1 MKFKVFSELSYQVYQ
16 PSTFLFNIEAAK
28 TNSQKIIEE
37 DLSINIDCK
46 LEKLQTT
53 LGTRLVRATITNPVT
68 FTIYYNA
75 IVETNYTIVDEHR
88 SLGLTALSN
97 IEAALIPYLFPSR
110 YCQSDKLQRFA
121 YKLFG
126 NITDDYAK
134 TVAICDWIFNNI
146 DYISGSSNTYTSA
159 LDTLSERAGVCR
171 DFAHLGIALCRASS
185 IPARYFTGYAF
196 KLNPADFHAC
206 FEAYINGNWIFF
218 DATRLIPINGLV
230 KIANGLDASDTAV
243 ANIFGSTF
251 FNYIVVGCEV
261 LDSAAFC
268 PFNAW
273 ENKES
278 GLSYG

>member
-16 PSTFLFNIEAAK
+16 PSTFLFNIEASQ
-28 TNSQKIIEE
+28 TNSQKIVEE

-53 LGTRLVRATITNPVT
+53 SGTRLVRATINNPIT

-75 IVETNYTIVDEHR
+75 IVETNYTIIDEHK
-88 SLGLTALSN
+88 SEDLTALSG
-97 IEAALIPYLFPSR
+97 IATEVIPFLFPSR

-126 NITDDYAK
+126 NIADDYAK

-146 DYISGSSNTYTSA
+146 DYISGSTNANTSA
-159 LDTLSERAGVCR
+159 LDTIAERAGVCR

-196 KLNPADFHAC
+196 KLNPSDFHAC

-230 KIANGLDASDTAV
+230 KIANGLDAADTAV
-243 ANIFGSTF
+243 ANIFGNTF
-251 FNYIVVGCEV
+251 FNYIVVGCEAI
-261 LDSAAFC
+261 DSVDFK

-278 GLSYG
+278 GLCYG

>member
-16 PSTFLFNIEAAK
+16 PSTFLFNIEAAQ
-28 TNSQKIIEE
+28 TNGQSIIEE
-37 DLSINIDCK
+37 HLSINIDSE
-46 LEKLQTT
+46 LEKLVTPS
-53 LGTRLVRATITNPVT
+53 GTRLVRTTIHHPVT

-75 IVETNYTIVDEHR
+75 IVETNYTIINEHK
-88 SLGLTALSN
+88 SSVLTALTN
-97 IEAALIPYLFPSR
+97 IQPEVIPYLFPSR
-110 YCQSDKLQRFA
+110 YCQSDKLQHFA

-146 DYISGSSNTYTSA
+146 DYKSGSTNSYTSA
-159 LDTLSERAGVCR
+159 LDTLTERAGVCR

-196 KLNPADFHAC
+196 KLNPSDFHAC

-230 KIANGLDASDTAV
+230 KIGNGLDASDTAV
-243 ANIFGSTF
+243 TNIFGSTY
-251 FNYIVVGCEV
+251 FNYIVVGCEAV
-261 LDSAAFC
+261 DENSFQ
-268 PFNAW
+268 PFYAW

-278 GLSYG
+278 GLCYG

>member
-16 PSTFLFNIEAAK
+16 PSTFLFNIEAAQTK
-28 TNSQKIIEE
+28 GQAILEE
-37 DLSINIDCK
+37 HLSININSQ
-46 LEKLQTT
+46 LEKLITPS
-53 LGTRLVRATITNPVT
+53 GTRLVRTTIDNPVT

-75 IVETNYTIVDEHR
+75 IVETNYTIIDEHR
-88 SLGLTALSN
+88 SLGLTALTN
-97 IEAALIPYLFPSR
+97 IQSEVIPYLFPSR

-126 NITDDYAK
+126 NIADDYAK

-146 DYISGSSNTYTSA
+146 DYITGSTNANTSA

-196 KLNPADFHAC
+196 KLNPSDFHAC

-230 KIANGLDASDTAV
+230 KIANGLDAADTAV
-243 ANIFGSTF
+243 TNIFGNTF

-261 LDSAAFC
+261 LQGEHFQ

-278 GLSYG
+278 GLCYG